1 MSSRRALRRVRK
13 AYVRGGEGAL
23 ELAFADVRWRT
34 KGLRALLAT
43 VERFYPMSG
52 IIRFAGEVDRGI
64 RGWGL
69 STGCRAAADRLGLP
83 YEFVIPE
90 TTREVLAQSPAIIYG
105 NHPTLFTPFLVGAAV
120 DRPDLRFFMLSYVGR
135 LIPALR
141 AYMLPLEASAPRRFT
156 EWRRGGTRRMIAYW
170 LTSLLER
177 GRAREEPKSVNQRR
191 LMQGVDHVR
200 GGGCVVIFPNGGG
213 RGDRRWY
220 PGVGVVA
227 AALARGEGDR
237 VTLVP
242 MREEGSTNHH
252 VYTLFRHAG
261 KPNPSEGLPGLTPI
275 RIRFGE
281 PVRLS
286 DLASSGSTPGEI
298 VTRLHAHY
306 ETVFPTPKRRRFFR
320 PMSHPGAAAE

>member
-23 ELAFADVRWRT
+23 EMAFADVRWRT
-34 KGLRALLAT
+34 RGFRALLAA

-52 IIRFAGEVDRGI
+52 IVRFAGEVDRGI

-69 STGCRAAADRLGLP
+69 STGCRAAAERLGLP
-83 YEFVIPE
+83 YEFEMPE
-90 TTREVLAQSPAIIYG
+90 ATREVLARSPAIVYG
-105 NHPTLFTPFLVGAAV
+105 NHPTLFTPFLLGAAI

-141 AYMLPLEASAPRRFT
+141 TYMLPLESSAPRRLT

-170 LTSLLER
+170 LTGLLER
-177 GRAREEPKSVNQRR
+177 GRTREEPKSANQRR

-213 RGDRRWY
+213 RRDTPWY
-220 PGVGVVA
+220 PGIGVVA
-227 AALARGEGDR
+227 AALARGGGDR
-237 VTLVP
+237 VALVP

-252 VYTLFRHAG
+252 VYASFRYAG
-261 KPNPSEGLPGLTPI
+261 RPHSPAEKPDLTPI
-275 RIRFGE
+275 RIRFGK
-281 PVRLS
+281 PVPLS
-286 DLASSGSTPGEI
+286 ELAGPESTPAEI
-298 VTRLHAHY
+298 VARLRAHY
-306 ETVFPTPKRRRFFR
+306 GTVFPTPKRRQIFR
-320 PMSHPGAAAE
+320 ASSNRGATKE

>member
-23 ELAFADVRWRT
+23 EMAFADVRWRT
-34 KGLRALLAT
+34 RGFRTLLAA

-69 STGCRAAADRLGLP
+69 SVGCRAAADRLGLP
-83 YEFVIPE
+83 YEFEIPE
-90 TTREVLAQSPAIIYG
+90 ATRQALAQSPAILYG

-120 DRPDLRFFMLSYVGR
+120 DRPDVRFFMLSYVGR

-141 AYMLPLEASAPRRFT
+141 TYMLPLEASAPRRMT

-170 LTSLLER
+170 LTGLLER
-177 GRAREEPKSVNQRR
+177 GRPRDEPKSVNQRR

-200 GGGCVVIFPNGGG
+200 SGGCVVIFPNGGG
-213 RGDRRWY
+213 RGNPRWY

-237 VTLVP
+237 VVLVP
-242 MREEGSTNHH
+242 MREEGGTNRH
-252 VYTLFRHAG
+252 VYALFRRAG
-261 KPNPSEGLPGLTPI
+261 KPHPSEGSPGLTPI
-275 RIRFGE
+275 RIRFGN

-286 DLASSGSTPGEI
+286 DLAGPDSAPGEI
-298 VTRLHAHY
+298 VTRLQAHY
-306 ETVFPTPKRRRFFR
+306 ETVFPTPRRRRFLR
-320 PMSHPGAAAE
+320 LSPDRGAAAK